1 MEPSLRFSVDGTD
14 PDGGATMPYSR
25 PIRRFYLTPPSFLTF
40 AISVVLALL
49 AVLAT
54 YGHLALLKGVSSF
67 VLLLIAYLVLLAGA
81 LFRGL

>member
-1 MEPSLRFSVDGTD
+1 
-14 PDGGATMPYSR
+14 MPYYYNR
-25 PIRRFYLTPPSFLTF
+25 RIRGFPLTPPTMLTF
-40 AISVVLALL
+40 VISAVLALL

-67 VLLLIAYLVLLAGA
+67 LLLLIAYVVLLVGV